1 MAIIRGTLQDST
13 GAALSGYVR
22 FKCIQTPT
30 PAGTN
35 LAITY
40 PVDVKLESDGSFEQT
55 LRSGTYWV
63 ELPGAWPF
71 QILMADDAGEYRIEQ
86 IVIWPVAG
94 GASGTLVWL
103 KSEDDGLYYSISS
116 DGTGDALG
124 IVLDP
129 NGSASPSGFIATSIW
144 LKSDDGLYYNVLVK
158 GAGEEASLTFSST
171 TGSSAPSGVKLS
183 ELTVPSRSGSWTNR
197 IVCVGTGETVG
208 LTVR

>member
-13 GAALSGYVR
+13 GAALGGYVR

-40 PVDVKLESDGSFEQT
+40 PVDVKLDSDGSFEQT

-71 QILMADDAGEYRIEQ
+71 QILAADDAGEYRIEQ

-94 GASGTLVWL
+94 GGSGTHVWL
-103 KSEDDGLYYSISS
+103 KSDDGLYYSITS

-129 NGSASPSGFIATSIW
+129 NGTASPSGFIATSIW

-158 GAGEEASLTFSST
+158 GAGEEAALAFSST

>member
-1 MAIIRGTLQDST
+1 MAIIRGTLQNST
-13 GAALSGYVR
+13 GTALGGYVR

-30 PAGTN
+30 PSGTN

-40 PVDVKLESDGSFEQT
+40 PVDVKLEADGSFEQT

-71 QILMADDAGEYRIEQ
+71 QILMADDTGEYRIEQ

-94 GASGTLVWL
+94 GGSGTQV
-103 KSEDDGLYYSISS
+103 
-116 DGTGDALG
+116 
-124 IVLDP
+124 
-129 NGSASPSGFIATSIW
+129 W

-158 GAGEEASLTFSST
+158 GAGEEASLAFSST

-208 LTVR
+208 LSLR